1 MIKPVNKVIQ
11 GVFTIFHLVLGLVFF
26 SLDILLFI
34 TGTQEN
40 TSQNIHQPSS
50 FHNNYRFK
58 LKVSLSRLI

>member
-1 MIKPVNKVIQ
+1 MIKPINKVIQ

-40 TSQNIHQPSS
+40 T
-50 FHNNYRFK
+50 
-58 LKVSLSRLI
+58 